1 MLVPIVNVSL
11 STSTQLYPSIAS
23 GFSIASFVTDA
34 VTSAPKVWFPTV
46 FASCNTLFVPFSK

>member
-11 STSTQLYPSIAS
+11 STSTQLYPSIVS

-34 VTSAPKVWFPTV
+34 VTSAPKV
-46 FASCNTLFVPFSK
+46 

>member
-11 STSTQLYPSIAS
+11 STSTQLYPSITA
-23 GFSIASFVTDA
+23 GFSIALPFTDA
-34 VTSAPKVWFPTV
+34 VTSAPKVLFPTV

>member
-34 VTSAPKVWFPTV
+34 DTTVPKV
-46 FASCNTLFVPFSK
+46 